1 MIITSLK
8 HELRDAL
15 IEALPDYADCIFS
28 DDDGEVLRWAE
39 SGDDSRTIADCLD
52 EKGLAIAVCGC
63 TKRENIDAGYKT
75 FVRRATFQ
83 VLVIGNVATWGFDE
97 KARGD
102 VTTEVEYAI
111 MDIIRE
117 STGDHWQIGNTE
129 TDVSLQ
135 TDAITVAHSY
145 KKGK

>member
-15 IEALPDYADCIFS
+15 IDALPEYADCIFS

-39 SGDDSRTIADCLD
+39 SGDDSRTIADSLD
-52 EKGLAIAVCGC
+52 VNGLAIAVCGC
-63 TKRENIDAGYKT
+63 TKRENIDAAYKT

-83 VLVIGNVATWGFDE
+83 VLVIGNVETLQF
-97 KARGD
+97 GD
-102 VTTEVEYAI
+102 KKREDITAEVELVI
-111 MDIIRE
+111 MDLPKKASGE
-117 STGDHWQIGNTE
+117 YWQIGNTE

-135 TDAITVAHSY
+135 TDAITVAHNY